1 MRKLIEWFKGLF
13 KSEPEPLYEDALL
26 EYKEPPAAKTAKKK
40 RKKKKK

>member
-13 KSEPEPLYEDALL
+13 KSEPEPFYEDALF